1 MTISDSERKRA
12 GRAVGDM
19 EFVDVRLWEADAVV
33 LFDWLL
39 KTDLDRV
46 PVEHPAQRQ
55 ALADLFGRLGHVLD
69 VPSSQQLVDA
79 LEQISRHMD

>member
-1 MTISDSERKRA
+1 M
-12 GRAVGDM
+12 GDLD
-19 EFVDVRLWEADAVV
+19 FVDVRLWKADAVA

-39 KTDLDRV
+39 KVDLDRV

-69 VPSSQQLVDA
+69 VPSNDQLHA
-79 LEQISRHMD
+79 AFEELTRHSD

>member
-1 MTISDSERKRA
+1 MD
-12 GRAVGDM
+12 
-19 EFVDVRLWEADAVV
+19 FVDVRLWAADAVV

-39 KTDLDRV
+39 KVDLDRV

-69 VPSSQQLVDA
+69 VPSTKQLNDA
-79 LEQISRHMD
+79 LAQLSQP

>member
-1 MTISDSERKRA
+1 MD
-12 GRAVGDM
+12 
-19 EFVDVRLWEADAVV
+19 FVDVRLWSADAVV

-39 KTDLDRV
+39 KVDLDTV

-69 VPSSQQLVDA
+69 VPSTKQLHDAFDA
-79 LEQISRHMD
+79 LTQP

>member
-1 MTISDSERKRA
+1 MD
-12 GRAVGDM
+12 
-19 EFVDVRLWEADAVV
+19 FVDVRLWTADAVV

-39 KTDLDRV
+39 KVDLDKV

-69 VPSSQQLVDA
+69 VPSTKQLNEALAQLSQP
-79 LEQISRHMD
+79 

>member
-1 MTISDSERKRA
+1 
-12 GRAVGDM
+12 VGDLD
-19 EFVDVRLWEADAVV
+19 FVDVRLWKADAVA

-39 KTDLDRV
+39 KVDLEKV

-69 VPSSQQLVDA
+69 VPSTGQLHDA
-79 LEQISRHMD
+79 FEQLTRHSE

>member
-1 MTISDSERKRA
+1 MD
-12 GRAVGDM
+12 
-19 EFVDVRLWEADAVV
+19 FVDVRLWSADAVV

-39 KTDLDRV
+39 KVDLEAV

-69 VPSSQQLVDA
+69 VPSTQQLHEAFDA
-79 LEQISRHMD
+79 LTQP

>member
-1 MTISDSERKRA
+1 MD
-12 GRAVGDM
+12 
-19 EFVDVRLWEADAVV
+19 FVDVRLWTADAVV

-39 KTDLDRV
+39 KVDLDKV

-69 VPSSQQLVDA
+69 VPSTKQLNDA
-79 LEQISRHMD
+79 LAQLSQP

>member
-1 MTISDSERKRA
+1 MTEE
-12 GRAVGDM
+12 GRRTVGDLD
-19 EFVDVRLWEADAVV
+19 FVDVRLWGADAVV

-39 KTDLDRV
+39 KVDLDKV

-69 VPSSQQLVDA
+69 VPSNQQLLDA
-79 LEQISRHMD
+79 FEQLTRHND